1 MPAHTPPQS
10 AEAQPVLSR
19 IAFVDTSIHDYRSI
33 VDSIDVGI
41 EIVLIDGQADGVA
54 QIAAALSGRSGIEAV
69 HIFSHGSEGRVNLGT
84 AHLSIDSIGAH
95 ASALSTIGAALAT
108 NADILLYGCDVG
120 AGTRGIELLD
130 ALALATGADIAA
142 SADLTGN
149 AALGGNWVL
158 ERSSGAIEA
167 GTPFADGAPAF
178 GGTLASVYFDGN
190 EPGYYAQQS
199 ISTQVDNVAFTFGVR
214 DPNGQIGYNAEG
226 LYAYADANGEDDVEL
241 LITVADGYSFDLG
254 SLQVSADAPD
264 MVGENRDITFTFTRA
279 NGSTGS
285 VSYTLSADNT
295 LLPLG
300 GLSSAMNDV
309 TSVAVSANRYAVFNN
324 FEITDVKPIGPADTT
339 APVITGVSIPSQPM
353 KIGSVVTATITV
365 AADSDSYTLG
375 AGSTVG
381 GYTLGNL
388 QKVNDTTWT
397 ATFTVTAGSP
407 DLAAGADIAVNLVL
421 RDSAN
426 NASTAYTAPVVQGG
440 DPIDANPP
448 AGPTVQ
454 LSAAADSG
462 WSSSDGVTRVA
473 QPALAGTA
481 EANSTVTINIGGADV
496 ATGIAVDGSGKWSY
510 TPATPLADGTY
521 AVKALATDAAGNV
534 GGYGSTVTIR
544 IDTAAPTATAVQVVF
559 SSDTGSSASDLVTNQ
574 PAQTVAGVLSAALA
588 ADERV
593 LVSLDNGAHW
603 QQATS
608 TTGSSSWTLPGQ
620 ILVSSDTMRVKVVD
634 QAGNDGPVAAF
645 AYVLDT
651 VAPTISVG
659 GIALSADTGTSNTD
673 FVTRVGAQTVSAT
686 LSAPLAAGEV
696 LYGSTNGG
704 AVWTNISASVSGTAL
719 NWSTTLRDGSNALAF
734 RVMDQAGNLGAVTEQ
749 TYTLDTIA
757 PAASVTG
764 VAFSADN
771 GVSSTDLITN
781 VAAQTISGT
790 LSADLA
796 NGERVMVSLDNGS
809 SWTFAANDGARAWSL
824 AGQTLAGSGAI
835 RVQVTDAA
843 GNTGPA
849 VSRAYVLD
857 TTAPTTVVGGIG
869 ISADSGS
876 SSSDFITN
884 VAAQTVSATL
894 SAALAAGDSLLAS
907 ADGGAHWTDISAM
920 VDGTSVTWT
929 GVTLTPGAGTLQFR
943 VSDLAG
949 NAGPVSIRAYML
961 DTVAPGAQPVGL
973 AFSVDSGASATDL
986 VTNTAAQTLG
996 GTLDR
1001 ATDTGDA
1008 VRVSLDNGAHWSWAE
1023 HVAGSTA
1030 WSLGGQ
1036 VLSHSDTVLVQV
1048 VDAAGNAGPT
1058 LSRAY
1063 VLDTTA
1069 PSASVTSAVTGV
1081 GSAVT
1086 TARSSETGAV
1096 YLVEASLAIAG
1107 QADLDAAVLAGTATR
1122 ADVALAATDTII
1134 GTTGLAAGNYRVVAV
1149 DKAGNVGAASSGAVT
1164 LLSAPDAVVA
1174 SVAFSNDSGPSSSDF
1189 ITRIAAQDISGTLS
1203 APIVAGERVEVSFDG
1218 LVWQTADHV
1227 VGSTGW
1233 TLAGQVLSGSGT
1245 LQVRVSNELVSSQVL
1260 TQAYVLDTV
1269 APAAPGA
1276 PVLAAAS
1283 DSGVAGDGITNVDRP
1298 VLSGTAEALAQITVY
1313 DNNGS
1318 TVIGTT
1324 RADAD
1329 GAWQITATQ
1338 LARGAHMVTVRQT
1351 DVAGNVSDAGAAL
1364 ALTIEGTAT
1373 PTPPTSP
1380 TTPPLVDGVPVQV
1393 AQVMLPGGVMG
1404 TAISVPIVT
1413 ATRTETSGQ
1422 SGVADIPLASAGA
1435 TTLLLA
1441 QLATGYGLSASGASV
1456 GMANGLEFLIA
1467 SIKAATPNHAPQ
1479 DQGHL
1484 TGNGEDFLGGLAAT
1498 GSLLVQTVTPV
1509 STGAASGTLTLS
1521 GPGGSGN
1528 GAPSV
1533 ALVIDA
1539 GGIGA
1544 GSTIA
1549 LKQVDF
1555 AAVIGS
1561 AKVVAT
1567 GSKVVLSG
1575 DAAGQQFT
1583 VGTGDASEVFAGGG
1597 GDTLYVGAA
1606 SAPAPAT
1613 ATGSAQA
1620 QAHAMNVPSATTTLL
1635 HGGQD
1640 SDVAVFAGARADYH
1654 VEQHNGYLMVARVA
1668 APDTKA
1674 MVVNVEKLE
1683 FGDGSV
1689 EVHNIAEMDILAGM
1703 YQTVLGRQADVE
1715 GIAFWADGLQAGTSW
1730 GQHVLDFIESA
1741 ESEASHGAFNGGAD
1755 HDLAILYAAL
1765 FDRAPDAHGMAF
1777 WKAALDSGVSLE
1789 QIAGEFVQSAEMV
1802 GHQRAALAWDF
1813 IV

>member
-33 VDSIDVGI
+33 VDSIDAGI

-142 SADLTGN
+142 SGDLTGN
-149 AALGGNWVL
+149 AALGGNWML
-158 ERSSGAIEA
+158 ERSSGVIEA

-178 GGTLASVYFDGN
+178 GGALASVYFDGN

-339 APVITGVSIPSQPM
+339 APVITGVSIPNQPM

-407 DLAAGADIAVNLVL
+407 DVAAGANIAVNLVL

-426 NASTAYTAPVVQGG
+426 NASTAYTAPIVQAG
-440 DPIDANPP
+440 DPIDPNPP
-448 AGPTVQ
+448 APPTVQ
-454 LSAAADSG
+454 LEAGQDTG
-462 WSSSDGVTRVA
+462 WSSTDGVTRIA
-473 QPALAGTA
+473 QPTLSGTA
-481 EANSTVTINIGGADV
+481 EANGTVTVNIDGADV
-496 ATGIAVDGSGKWSY
+496 ASGIAVDASGKWSY
-510 TPATPLADGTY
+510 TPAMALVNGPHTI
-521 AVKALATDAAGNV
+521 KALATDAAGNS
-534 GGYGSTVTIR
+534 GAYGADVSVR
-544 IDTAAPTATAVQVVF
+544 IDTVAPTAAAAIVVF
-559 SSDTGSSASDLVTNQ
+559 SNDTGTSASDLVTNQ
-574 PAQTVAGVLSAALA
+574 ASQTVAGTLSASLL

-593 LVSLDNGAHW
+593 MVSIDNGLIW
-603 QQATS
+603 QLAP
-608 TTGSSSWTLPGQ
+608 SSGNAWSLPGQ
-620 ILVSSDTMRVKVVD
+620 TLVSSNTLQVKVVD

-673 FVTRVGAQTVSAT
+673 FVTRGGAQTVSAT
-686 LSAPLAAGEV
+686 LSAPLAAGDT

-704 AVWTNISASVSGTAL
+704 AVWTNISASISGTAL

-734 RVMDQAGNLGAVTEQ
+734 RVMDQAGNLGAVTVQ

-757 PAASVTG
+757 PTASVAG

-857 TTAPTTVVGGIG
+857 TTAPTTVVGSIG
-869 ISADSGS
+869 IAADSGS

-949 NAGPVSIRAYML
+949 NAGPVSTRAYTL
-961 DTVAPGAQPVGL
+961 DTAAPGAQATSL
-973 AFSVDSGASATDL
+973 AFSADSGESATDL

-1001 ATDTGDA
+1001 TTDTGDA

-1023 HVAGSTA
+1023 HVAGSSA

-1069 PSASVTSAVTGV
+1069 PSASVTSAVIGV
-1081 GSAVT
+1081 GAAVT
-1086 TARSSETGAV
+1086 TARSNETGAV
-1096 YLVEASLAIAG
+1096 YLVEASLVIAG
-1107 QADLDAAVLAGTATR
+1107 QADLDAALLAGTATR

-1134 GTTGLAAGNYRVVAV
+1134 GTTGLAAGSYRVVAV

-1164 LLSAPDAVVA
+1164 LLAAPNAHVA
-1174 SVAFSNDSGPSSSDF
+1174 SVAFSNDSGASSSDF
-1189 ITRIAAQDISGTLS
+1189 VTRIAAQDISGTLS
-1203 APIVAGERVEVSFDG
+1203 APTVAGERVEVSFDG
-1218 LVWQTADHV
+1218 LVWQTAVHV

-1260 TQAYVLDTV
+1260 TQAYVLDTA

-1329 GAWQITATQ
+1329 GAWQITTSQ
-1338 LARGAHMVTVRQT
+1338 LARGAHTITVRQT
-1351 DVAGNVSDAGAAL
+1351 DVAGNMSDAGAAL
-1364 ALTIEGTAT
+1364 ALTIEGTVT

-1393 AQVMLPGGVMG
+1393 AQVTLPGGVMG

-1413 ATRTETSGQ
+1413 AGRTETSGQ
-1422 SGVADIPLASAGA
+1422 SGVADIPLASAGGA
-1435 TTLLLA
+1435 TLLLA

-1456 GMANGLEFLIA
+1456 GMTNGLEFLIA

-1498 GSLLVQTVTPV
+1498 GSLLVQTVTPL
-1509 STGAASGTLTLS
+1509 STGTASGTLTLS

-1561 AKVVAT
+1561 ANVVAS

-1597 GDTLYVGAA
+1597 GDTLRFGA
-1606 SAPAPAT
+1606 SSAPAT

-1654 VEQHNGYLMVARVA
+1654 VEQHNGYLMVASVA
-1668 APDTKA
+1668 APDAKA
-1674 MVVNVEKLE
+1674 MVVNVEKLQ
-1683 FGDGSV
+1683 FSDGSV

-1703 YQTVLGRQADVE
+1703 YQTVLGRQADVG

-1730 GQHVLDFIESA
+1730 GQTVLDFIESA
-1741 ESEASHGAFNGGAD
+1741 ESEASHGAFNGDAD

-1765 FDRAPDAHGMAF
+1765 FDRAPDAQGMAF

-1789 QIAGEFVQSAEMV
+1789 RIAGEFVQSAELV